1 MSKASEPCRRRV
13 ASAVFG
19 GRRAAGGEAP
29 ALLARPA
36 QPQCAQLTL
45 AAGRPAAASAS
56 ADPGP
61 RLLGDR
67 LRDGSRNFPWLNLVS
82 LFAPDHSVYNS
93 TESVNTHVR
102 SLLNSCARFMVFDPT
117 AQRLFDTEPKL
128 APIKGLVDVV
138 RLTAVNANHS
148 SSANKTRILLNFGI
162 HGREYISSEV
172 GLRLLYTLCDGSPSS
187 LELLE
192 HTEFMVIPVANPVGR
207 KKVESEASC
216 SSQRKNGNE
225 VDLNRNFDFEWGK
238 GFPDTSAE
246 DYHGAAPESEAEV
259 LLLTKL
265 AKEWSPRVFIDV
277 HSGDET
283 LVYPYSYKE
292 EACADGD
299 AHKALLEYVNTETG
313 GLDGKPVRMGPAA
326 LALDPP
332 YTAAGTS
339 IDYMYAKAGVEFAY
353 TWEVHAGMRPP
364 LANFLVA
371 KGAHAGEAS
380 AAASSGASAKESAR
394 LSSRQ
399 LQLLQAA
406 EPGRLSAVVPR
417 AVPLDGDGAPIRRP
431 ATLTLRRPHDAAA
444 AAPPARADGGGRR
457 LAGGARPAAPL
468 AAAAAQL
475 RCRRPSASRTSTH
488 RPPHRRLSHE
498 GMDGDA
504 AGGQYFCRAAP
515 PRPARR
521 HRQGAR

>member
-1 MSKASEPCRRRV
+1 M
-13 ASAVFG
+13 
-19 GRRAAGGEAP
+19 
-29 ALLARPA
+29 LLRI
-36 QPQCAQLTL
+36 LTL
-45 AAGRPAAASAS
+45 AAGLPVAASAS

-265 AKEWSPRVFIDV
+265 AKEWSPRVFIDI

-299 AHKALLEYVNTETG
+299 AHKTLLEYVNAETG

-371 KGAHAGEAS
+371 KGAHAGEA
-380 AAASSGASAKESAR
+380 AAGASSGASAKESAR

-431 ATLTLRRPHDAAA
+431 ATLTLPKGPHASAA
-444 AAPPARADGGGRR
+444 AAPHPHALMAAGAAF
-457 LAGGARPAAPL
+457 AGGARPAAPL

-475 RCRRPSASRTSTH
+475 EMSSAECFAYFNPTDRPTVESRTKEWTAMLLQAAKYFLPGGPA
-488 RPPHRRLSHE
+488 PPP
-498 GMDGDA
+498 
-504 AGGQYFCRAAP
+504 RAATAKW
-515 PRPARR
+515 AR
-521 HRQGAR
+521 